1 MGFKAGSVN
10 PLRRL
15 GFMQQRTD
23 QQRASKQAELARI
36 KELREAAKKNCSRE
50 TSIDGYKVLVAAP
63 KGWLKS
69 LEHTEHTV
77 ELARKF
83 NARAGKDYNAKTSK
97 ALRMLAY
104 TGVIRGTQWAA
115 MPATYLAYKNA
126 KIETVGFTAC
136 TSVLLTLTKWGYV
149 QRSSGG
155 FAPKGSTGVP
165 VKIYSRFAWTEA
177 GLAWLGSVLPE
188 NVRFSHAVDPV
199 TIREGDEKSAHAL
212 QKPRASAAP
221 TPLSAAHTVVEARN
235 QANLREASNVVLK
248 AVTAADSG
256 VLLSCAGD
264 AKAARAVRR
273 GAKVLRAPVLT
284 SKVVFRAYNSSDRQD
299 LSKGGRIYAAYQG
312 LSAKARLK
320 TYIGGEKVTALDA
333 TASLLQVACAISGQS
348 FDKDPY
354 KAAGKEISALAK
366 SDGDP
371 RDFAKAVVTRALNV
385 RRKQDLVASLR
396 KNPPKGFEYLESAPN
411 LHTKRMIQAVL
422 SSLGAV
428 VDKMFFQGPKVGQSL
443 IRKEALFFE
452 TLWADLYARG
462 VFTLSVH
469 DELLVPRS
477 KAPIAKKLAEDAWAA
492 LFPGGS
498 AFVCKLVEG

>member
-1 MGFKAGSVN
+1 
-10 PLRRL
+10 
-15 GFMQQRTD
+15 MQQRID
-23 QQRASKQAELARI
+23 QRRARKQTELIRI

-77 ELARKF
+77 ELARKY
-83 NARAGKDYNAKTSK
+83 NARAGRCYSVKTSK

-104 TGVIRGTQWAA
+104 TGVARGTQWAA
-115 MPATYLAYKNA
+115 LPATYLAYKNA
-126 KIETVGFTAC
+126 KIETVGFTTY
-136 TSVLLTLTKWGYV
+136 TSVLLTLTKWGYI

-177 GLAWLGSVLPE
+177 GLAWLGSVIPE
-188 NVRFSHAVDPV
+188 NARFTHAVDPV
-199 TIREGDEKSAHAL
+199 TLREGDEKYAYAL
-212 QKPRASAAP
+212 PKPRASTAP
-221 TPLSAAHTVVEARN
+221 TPLSAAHATVEARN
-235 QANLREASNVVLK
+235 QANVREAPTVVLK
-248 AVTAADSG
+248 AVTESDSG

-264 AKAARAVRR
+264 AKTAKAVRR
-273 GAKVLRAPVLT
+273 GAKVLRNPVLAC
-284 SKVVFRAYNSSDRQD
+284 KAVFRAYNGSDSQD

-312 LSAKARLK
+312 LSSKARLK
-320 TYIGGEKVTALDA
+320 TRIGGEKVVALDA

-348 FDKDPY
+348 FDEDPY
-354 KAAGKEISALAK
+354 EAASTEISELAE

-411 LHTKRMIQAVL
+411 LHTKRMIQLVL
-422 SSLGAV
+422 HPLGPV
-428 VDKMFFQGPKVGQSL
+428 VDKLFFQGPEVGQSL
-443 IRKEALFFE
+443 IRKEAHFFE
-452 TLWADLYARG
+452 TLWAELYARG

-477 KAPIAKKLAEDAWAA
+477 KAIIAKELAEATWKS
-492 LFPGGS
+492 LFPGS
-498 AFVCKLVEG
+498 STFVGKLATS